1 MTLAGSVGVG
11 RGGAMRRGG
20 EHCFT
25 DTTEL
30 SELLYL
36 RFQAGGAAGSIE
48 ENHKHCVNYFYAQ
61 IGSNFMKK
69 H

>member
-36 RFQAGGAAGSIE
+36 RFQAGGAAGSVE
-48 ENHKHCVNYFYAQ
+48 ENNNKHRVNYFLFPNQ
-61 IGSNFMKK
+61 L
-69 H
+69 